1 LLQHGLINDSVEG
14 YDHNVYTGV
23 IPIESDHAIVW
34 GKVYEDYFK
43 QIGIP
48 EEKIHAIGT
57 PIFDNLKTLNS
68 IDSGEDYVL
77 LATSGPTKE
86 VAVDLAI
93 ENIEKNIATI
103 KKIAETVVSHN
114 KKLIVKLHPSPDEYD
129 PSKILRKINPE
140 IEIIKT
146 GNIGELIKKCSLFIV
161 IDVSTSIIDA
171 HLLGKPVISVAVWRT
186 SSIAVK
192 AAKTGLP
199 TVLENNSC
207 ALADISSFEKIFH
220 KMIHDDEFRNKIIKN
235 ANTSIQKH
243 MSFHYDGATTLLT
256 FLEKFENKF

>member
-1 LLQHGLINDSVEG
+1 M
-14 YDHNVYTGV
+14 
-23 IPIESDHAIVW
+23 
-34 GKVYEDYFK
+34 
-43 QIGIP
+43 
-48 EEKIHAIGT
+48 
-57 PIFDNLKTLNS
+57 
-68 IDSGEDYVL
+68 
-77 LATSGPTKE
+77 
-86 VAVDLAI
+86 
-93 ENIEKNIATI
+93 
-103 KKIAETVVSHN
+103 
-114 KKLIVKLHPSPDEYD
+114 
-129 PSKILRKINPE
+129 
-140 IEIIKT
+140 
-146 GNIGELIKKCSLFIV
+146 

-192 AAKTGLP
+192 AAKTSAYESGHSYSGTGLP

-220 KMIHDDEFRNKIIKN
+220 KMIHDDKFRNKIIKN

>member
-1 LLQHGLINDSVEG
+1 
-14 YDHNVYTGV
+14 
-23 IPIESDHAIVW
+23 
-34 GKVYEDYFK
+34 
-43 QIGIP
+43 
-48 EEKIHAIGT
+48 
-57 PIFDNLKTLNS
+57 
-68 IDSGEDYVL
+68 
-77 LATSGPTKE
+77 
-86 VAVDLAI
+86 
-93 ENIEKNIATI
+93 
-103 KKIAETVVSHN
+103 
-114 KKLIVKLHPSPDEYD
+114 
-129 PSKILRKINPE
+129 
-140 IEIIKT
+140 
-146 GNIGELIKKCSLFIV
+146 V

-192 AAKTGLP
+192 AANTGLP

-243 MSFHYDGATTLLT
+243 MSFHYDGATALLT